1 MPTRAALLVLVA
13 VVITGCAGAA
23 PGATQQ
29 TGATQQPGATLAPGA
44 TQAPG
49 STPAGT
55 GGVPNTSTCNLVT
68 TAEMSTIWGV
78 QMSAVP
84 DSKDNTCTWAAATG
98 LPSLSIRFEQTDLTT
113 AKAILTNEAD
123 VTVSGN
129 PGVIGAFMGVIL
141 YVQRGSVDLVVQT
154 VLTED
159 TPDNRAKVVATAEKA
174 LSRMP

>member
-1 MPTRAALLVLVA
+1 MPTRAALLTLVA
-13 VVITGCAGAA
+13 IVVAGCAGAVPGGPTQA
-23 PGATQQ
+23 PGV
-29 TGATQQPGATLAPGA
+29 

-55 GGVPNTSTCNLVT
+55 GGLPTTSTCNLVT
-68 TAEMSTIWGV
+68 TAELSAIWAV
-78 QMSAVP
+78 EMAAVP
-84 DSKDNTCTWAAATG
+84 DSTDNSCTWTAATG
-98 LPSLSIRFEQTDLTT
+98 LPAVTIRFEQTDLAT
-113 AKAILTNEAD
+113 ARILLGKSAAD
-123 VTVSGN
+123 ITVSGN

-174 LSRMP
+174 LSRTP